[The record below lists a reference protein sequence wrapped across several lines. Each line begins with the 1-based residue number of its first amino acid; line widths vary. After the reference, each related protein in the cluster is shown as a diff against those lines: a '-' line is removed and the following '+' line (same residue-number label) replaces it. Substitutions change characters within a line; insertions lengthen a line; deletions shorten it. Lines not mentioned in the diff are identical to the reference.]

1 MKGFIEIGRVI
12 KRLANGATGIN
23 GKVYPI
29 EAPSG
34 VNLPYVVYRRQS
46 TQVDSCKD
54 ADGCGVSATVEV
66 TLLSDSYDR
75 SVALA
80 ESLNDSLGGDHVL
93 DDIGNVS
100 ISLMD
105 SSEDKAGDIYA
116 QYFTYRIYID

>member
-1 MKGFIEIGRVI
+1 MKGFIEIGKVI

-34 VNLPYVVYRRQS
+34 LTLPYVVYRRQS

-54 ADGCGVSATVEV
+54 SDGCGVSATVEV

-80 ESLNDSLGGDHVL
+80 ENLNDSLDGNHVL